1 MMYEVSFATLSDRF
15 FKGTSWPH
23 VDYIADLVDND
34 HVFCL
39 LYKVNIFQYLFSHI
53 TVYER
58 LEPSITGQILGP
70 HDSGRSSACW

>member
-1 MMYEVSFATLSDRF
+1 MMYEVSFATLSERF

-39 LYKVNIFQYLFSHI
+39 LYKASQISGKEPRRLITECCSRCLVYLH
-53 TVYER
+53 
-58 LEPSITGQILGP
+58 
-70 HDSGRSSACW
+70 A